1 MKSTNPRI
9 LTGVVTS
16 NKADKTIT
24 VKIERKVKH
33 PLYGKV
39 VKRASKV
46 HAHDENNSASIGDI
60 VSVKECRPISKTKT
74 WVLVSDEI
82 PQTVEDDRLIDV
94 SVAAAV
100 QLGFYEKGLAKV
112 HVEVLDIEAG
122 TVSYTIEVGRFADNQ
137 SALALLVELRN
148 KIDFESEKIR
158 VKPISGSSYGIEI
171 GPIYRKRNLEKIE
184 SLMKVMDVPS
194 VRVFL
199 KD

>member
-46 HAHDENNSASIGDI
+46 HANDENNSASIGDI

-74 WVLVSDEI
+74 WVLVSDEM
-82 PQTVEDDRLIDV
+82 PQTVED
-94 SVAAAV
+94 
-100 QLGFYEKGLAKV
+100 K
-112 HVEVLDIEAG
+112 
-122 TVSYTIEVGRFADNQ
+122 
-137 SALALLVELRN
+137 
-148 KIDFESEKIR
+148 
-158 VKPISGSSYGIEI
+158 
-171 GPIYRKRNLEKIE
+171 
-184 SLMKVMDVPS
+184 
-194 VRVFL
+194 
-199 KD
+199 

>member
-9 LTGVVTS
+9 LTGVVIS

-74 WVLVSDEI
+74 WVLVSDEM
-82 PQTVEDDRLIDV
+82 PQTAED
-94 SVAAAV
+94 
-100 QLGFYEKGLAKV
+100 K
-112 HVEVLDIEAG
+112 
-122 TVSYTIEVGRFADNQ
+122 
-137 SALALLVELRN
+137 
-148 KIDFESEKIR
+148 
-158 VKPISGSSYGIEI
+158 
-171 GPIYRKRNLEKIE
+171 
-184 SLMKVMDVPS
+184 
-194 VRVFL
+194 
-199 KD
+199 

>member
-60 VSVKECRPISKTKT
+60 VSVKECRPISKTK
-74 WVLVSDEI
+74 
-82 PQTVEDDRLIDV
+82 
-94 SVAAAV
+94 
-100 QLGFYEKGLAKV
+100 LGY
-112 HVEVLDIEAG
+112 
-122 TVSYTIEVGRFADNQ
+122 
-137 SALALLVELRN
+137 
-148 KIDFESEKIR
+148 
-158 VKPISGSSYGIEI
+158 
-171 GPIYRKRNLEKIE
+171 
-184 SLMKVMDVPS
+184 
-194 VRVFL
+194 
-199 KD
+199 